1 MSTATDPRGKTG
13 FAAMRAP
20 AFGRFTWV
28 ASAVSICVLG
38 ATLALATTAHSQTQ
52 GGGITLRTVPVAA
65 CNGEIQGNPFHYK
78 GPSHVQVRVTSA
90 DAGRLA
96 SYNGVMLAPRGWRCN
111 LVGGSGGDTLKA
123 YNPAAGIFPSDAGGY
138 QPQEAISASFVTT
151 GNHAL
156 FQACPFFP
164 VAVSEMKKLGFDC
177 GASNPTPTGE
187 TQTHVSADEMDFSD
201 PPGVIEG
208 TGDPSGGRYKAI
220 GIELFDSFYDAKA
233 GGAVENAST
242 ATCTL
247 APNHRHF
254 CAAILRGVRAEFQRT
269 LKETR

>member
-1 MSTATDPRGKTG
+1 VAIARSWLLR
-13 FAAMRAP
+13 AAS
-20 AFGRFTWV
+20 GV
-28 ASAVSICVLG
+28 CVLAAG
-38 ATLALATTAHSQTQ
+38 LALATAAHSQTR
-52 GGGITLRTVPVAA
+52 GGRIALRTVPVTA
-65 CNGEIQGNPFHYK
+65 CNGEIQGFPFHYK

-96 SYNGVMLAPRGWRCN
+96 SYNGVMLAPRGWHCN

-138 QPQEAISASFVTT
+138 QPQEAVSASFVTT

-164 VAVSEMKKLGFDC
+164 LAATELKKLGLDC

-187 TQTHVSADEMDFSD
+187 TQTHVSADEMDFTD

-220 GIELFDSFYDAKA
+220 GLELFDSFYDAAK

-254 CAAILRGVRAEFQRT
+254 CAAILRGERAEFQRT